1 MNKNPL
7 YVKVRCKNQFFYIYT
22 DEYSLAGHIKDEVAR
37 IKKIPKED
45 IKIYYPNKRVI
56 EDYVTNHDQQIY
68 HNQLL
73 YAVFKD
79 AETGTFEHINEI
91 INYQQ

>member
-7 YVKVRCKNQFFYIYT
+7 YVKIRSKKNFFHIYT
-22 DEYSLAGHIKDEVAR
+22 DEYNFAGHIKDEIAK

-45 IKIYYPNKRVI
+45 IKIYYSNKRII
-56 EDYVTNHDQQIY
+56 EDNVTNHDQQIY

-79 AETGTFEHINEI
+79 PETGLFEHINEI
-91 INYQQ
+91 INFE

>member
-7 YVKVRCKNQFFYIYT
+7 FVKVRCKKQFFYIYT
-22 DEYSLAGHIKDEVAR
+22 DEYSYAGHIKDEIAK
-37 IKKIPKED
+37 IKQLPKDD
-45 IKIYYPNKRVI
+45 IKIYYPNKRIV
-56 EDYVTNHDQQIY
+56 EDQTTNHDQQIG

-79 AETGTFEHINEI
+79 TETGAFEHINEI
-91 INYQQ
+91 INYE